1 MVCPPHP
8 RSAFSSPVVCNC
20 RPPRSLPSASPA
32 RWHSYNFGVVV
43 PASNLLGI
51 AAGLIALI
59 ALLIFLNAIWVA
71 RWAQRAAYYGPRRN
85 AQRAA
90 QRRLTLSLSTFALAG
105 ALMAISRALPDETVR
120 SLPPLPPADAD
131 VARAEVGEAVIPAVT
146 VFSVIPVVATNAEI
160 APTRP
165 AASATPRPTPPATP
179 IPEPTSALIS
189 APALP
194 ADALTLPSAAQVASD
209 KRLTLNAIASS
220 VDASG
225 APIGVGT
232 TFTRG
237 VETIY
242 IFFDFRDVPP
252 SALLRHSWFRNG
264 GSVFFRSSRLGK
276 NGQGT
281 AYVSWSPP
289 GGFPSG
295 LYEVRVALG
304 GVPQFVANFE
314 VR

>member
-1 MVCPPHP
+1 M
-8 RSAFSSPVVCNC
+8 
-20 RPPRSLPSASPA
+20 
-32 RWHSYNFGVVV
+32 V
-43 PASNLLGI
+43 PASNLLSI

-59 ALLIFLNAIWVA
+59 ALLIFLNASRVA
-71 RWAQRAAYYGPRRN
+71 RRAQRAAYYGVRRN
-85 AQRAA
+85 AQRAT
-90 QRRLTLSLSTFALAG
+90 QRRLTLSISTFALAG
-105 ALMAISRALPDETVR
+105 ALMAISRALPDDTAR
-120 SLPPLPPADAD
+120 SLPPADAE
-131 VARAEVGEAVIPAVT
+131 VTRAEADETVIPAVT
-146 VFSVIPVVATNAEI
+146 VFSVTPVVATPTNAEI

-165 AASATPRPTPPATP
+165 AASATQQPTPQATP
-179 IPEPTSALIS
+179 IPEPTSALSGALATLADTPTPQATPIPEPTS
-189 APALP
+189 ALSSALATP
-194 ADALTLPSAAQVASD
+194 ADAPTLPSAARVASD

-220 VDASG
+220 IDASG

-232 TFTRG
+232 TFTQG

-264 GSVFFRSSRLGK
+264 GSIFFRSSRLGK

-289 GGFPSG
+289 GGFQPG